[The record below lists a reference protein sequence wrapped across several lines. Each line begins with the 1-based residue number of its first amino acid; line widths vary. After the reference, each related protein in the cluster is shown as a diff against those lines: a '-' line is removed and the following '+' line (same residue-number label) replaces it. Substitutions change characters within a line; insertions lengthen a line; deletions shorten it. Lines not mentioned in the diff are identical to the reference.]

1 MKTPLIAAAIATL
14 LAGGIASAS
23 SHREAPNITKHPKV
37 DGTDL
42 YMFRSYESGREGYVT
57 LIANYQPL
65 QGPGYGPNY
74 FSLEPNGAY
83 DINIDNDGDAVA
95 DIIYRFRF
103 NNFYRRLAIPVGGKT
118 VEVPLQNI
126 GPFRRSTSTNLN
138 RIEAYTID
146 VITPEGATPFER
158 ATNGQTGKD
167 TFIKPFDNLGNK
179 SIPNYNRYAN
189 TYITPVNFPGCS
201 QAGRVFVGQRA
212 EGFAV
217 NLGEVFD
224 LVNLNPVGPR
234 DAESNTI
241 GDLNITSIAMEV
253 PIQCLTAGGE
263 PVIGAWTTAHLEV
276 NGVMRQVS
284 RLGNP
289 LVNEVVIGLYDK
301 NRFNQSSPVDDGQFA
316 TYVTN
321 PTLPELLQI
330 LFPSVQA
337 PNAFPR
343 EDLVSVFLTGVSGL
357 NMPAN
362 VRASEM
368 LRLNTSI
375 APVSAVNQDSLGVL
389 AGDNAGFPN
398 GRRPGDDV
406 VDAALRVAMGV
417 LLPESQAPSGQLPY
431 TDGAIV
437 DATDFRNTFPYLNTP
452 HAGSPN
458 SDNDDDDGF
467 IATSN

>member
-1 MKTPLIAAAIATL
+1 MKRTILSVACVSL
-14 LAGGIASAS
+14 LTAGTALAS

-37 DGTDL
+37 DGTDF

-57 LIANYQPL
+57 LLANYQPL
-65 QGPGYGPNY
+65 QGPGDGPNY
-74 FSLEPNGAY
+74 YTMEPNGAY

-95 DIIYRFRF
+95 DIVYRFRF
-103 NNFYRRLAIPVGGKT
+103 NNYYRRLAIPVGGRT
-118 VEVPLQNI
+118 VEVPLNNI

-138 RIEAYTID
+138 VIEAYTID
-146 VITPEGATPFER
+146 VITPEGETPFER
-158 ATNGQTGKD
+158 AENAQTGKD
-167 TFIKPFDNLGNK
+167 TFIKPHDNIGNK
-179 SIPNYNRYAN
+179 SIADYNRYAN
-189 TYITPVNFPGCS
+189 TYITPVRFPGCS
-201 QAGRVFVGQRA
+201 QEGRVFVGQRA

-224 LVNLNPVGPR
+224 LVNTNPVGPR
-234 DAESNTI
+234 DGESNTI
-241 GDLNITSIAMEV
+241 GDANVTSIAMEV

-276 NGVMRQVS
+276 DGAMRQVS
-284 RLGNP
+284 RLGMP

-301 NRFNQSSPVDDGQFA
+301 NRFNQSNPVDDGQFA

-330 LFPSVQA
+330 LFPVVTA

-343 EDLVSVFLTGVSGL
+343 EDLVSVFLTGVAGL
-357 NMPAN
+357 NMPAG
-362 VRASEM
+362 VKPSEM

-375 APVSAVNQDSLGVL
+375 APATAVNQENLGVL
-389 AGDNAGFPN
+389 AGDTAGFPN

-406 VDAALRVAMGV
+406 VDIALRVAMGA

-437 DATDFRNTFPYLNTP
+437 DATDFRNTFPYLNMP

-458 SDNDDDDGF
+458 ADGDNDDGF
-467 IATSN
+467 VAGSD